1 MMAPVETIRLT
12 FLMTTVMS
20 SVIVVYLPLNRL
32 ITLYL
37 TLDAFSNVTV
47 SVNCTVYRARKP
59 VCLLSCS
66 EKMAEIRFTW

>member
-1 MMAPVETIRLT
+1 VMAPVETIHLT

-20 SVIVVYLPLNRL
+20 SVIVVYLLLNRL

-47 SVNCTVYRARKP
+47 SVNCTV
-59 VCLLSCS
+59 
-66 EKMAEIRFTW
+66 